1 MEQSTFDMAIEAKL
15 ERVSRG
21 EVVEFEPEE
30 AEALGAFVET
40 AMSEEDAWEARF
52 ISVA

>member
-1 MEQSTFDMAIEAKL
+1 MDQAAFDTVIEAKL

-30 AEALGAFVET
+30 AEALGVFVET
-40 AMSEEDAWEARF
+40 AMSDEDAEDGWYAGE
-52 ISVA
+52 